1 MRRKK
6 NSILTPMKH
15 QKIHKPRLLQLLTR
29 CCCCFL
35 SVVCTLWWWS
45 GTVHKLYPGALTDD
59 GVSLFEVGLPIYE
72 EGKERIEL
80 KMLTRKDM
88 FKVFDAHYYFSYT
101 VYEHYYEYS
110 PTTTTTATTATPIT
124 SCYNVRPQD
133 SGEDVSLYY
142 CSVFYLSFYQSF
154 CSI

>member
-1 MRRKK
+1 LAGKK
-6 NSILTPMKH
+6 NLNSHPIETSKNTSTASAATTDTM
-15 QKIHKPRLLQLLTR
+15 LLL
-29 CCCCFL
+29 FF
-35 SVVCTLWWWS
+35 SVVYTLWWWS

-59 GVSLFEVGLPIYE
+59 GISLFEVGLPIYE

-110 PTTTTTATTATPIT
+110 PPTTATPIT

-133 SGEDVSLYY
+133 SGEDVSVYY

>member
-1 MRRKK
+1 
-6 NSILTPMKH
+6 
-15 QKIHKPRLLQLLTR
+15 
-29 CCCCFL
+29 
-35 SVVCTLWWWS
+35 
-45 GTVHKLYPGALTDD
+45 LYPGALTDD

-110 PTTTTTATTATPIT
+110 PTATATPIT

-133 SGEDVSLYY
+133 SGEDVSLFY
-142 CSVFYLSFYQSF
+142 CSVFYLSFLPIILF
-154 CSI
+154 HLKHIEKLIE

>member
-1 MRRKK
+1 MKNEKK
-6 NSILTPMKH
+6 KKFNSHPNETSKNTSTASAATTDTV
-15 QKIHKPRLLQLLTR
+15 LLL
-29 CCCCFL
+29 FF

-59 GVSLFEVGLPIYE
+59 GISLFEVGLPIYE

-110 PTTTTTATTATPIT
+110 PTTTATPIT

-133 SGEDVSLYY
+133 SDEDVSVYY
-142 CSVFYLSFYQSF
+142 CSGFYLSFYQSF